1 MELGSI
7 PITVAFT
14 ADHVLIHD
22 PTELLEISLRRLFY
36 YVILETKLQVFLN
49 SPTLKMKPVSIGI
62 DPDDV
67 GSFSIF
73 CRPRF
78 H

>member
-1 MELGSI
+1 MSSFAMELGSI

-22 PTELLEISLRRLFY
+22 PTELLKISFHRLFY
-36 YVILETKLQVFLN
+36 YVILETKLQV
-49 SPTLKMKPVSIGI
+49 
-62 DPDDV
+62 
-67 GSFSIF
+67 IF
-73 CRPRF
+73 FMENETGAGRDRSRS